1 MRVLQDRESEARFG
15 APSVPGKMGAA
26 MANTGFSTP
35 PPRSAFAG
43 NNPGNQLY
51 VGNVRPVMC
60 FFGGRCLIGG
70 AVSCPTK
77 LAGKT

>member
-51 VGNVRPVMC
+51 VGNVRMSYLV
-60 FFGGRCLIGG
+60 
-70 AVSCPTK
+70 VTDV
-77 LAGKT
+77 